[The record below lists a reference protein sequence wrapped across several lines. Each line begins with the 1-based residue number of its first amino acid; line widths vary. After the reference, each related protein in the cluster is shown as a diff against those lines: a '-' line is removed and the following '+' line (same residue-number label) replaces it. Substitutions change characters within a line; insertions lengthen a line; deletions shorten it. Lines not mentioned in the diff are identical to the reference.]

1 MVSRESRDTLLVGAL
16 LHDIGK
22 GKFEF
27 FVDELLYLVT
37 EVDPDKLIRRL
48 SVI

>member
-1 MVSRESRDTLLVGAL
+1 MVSRVLIVGAL
-16 LHDIGK
+16 LHDI

-27 FVDELLYLVT
+27 FVDELLYLVPET
-37 EVDPDKLIRRL
+37 DPDKQIRRL